1 MGGMGNGSLSSGNS
15 VIVNAFKLSLWH
27 QVWIVILLLAAVSTI
42 WILLGRR
49 LWPAPQGAGAGMVG
63 AGVVGGTVPPDPAGG
78 GERWPEPVGRKLL
91 RIGFGALWVLDG
103 VLQGQAAMPV
113 GMPTQVVLPTEA
125 GNPIWLRHLVSWGM
139 TIWQDHPVQAA
150 VSVVWIQIAIGV
162 WLLVGPRGR
171 WSQLGGAASVGWAL
185 IVWVFGESLGGILAP
200 GVNWAFG
207 APGGVV
213 FYLVAGALLCLPESR
228 WRTPTLGRWLLRG
241 MGAFFAGMALLQ
253 AWPGRGS
260 WQGSSG
266 TLYAMVQD
274 MAQTPQPAFLSR
286 LLNNFAGF
294 VGSNGFGVNLFIVL
308 ALGGVG
314 VALLTGRARPVRLAV
329 VGGVVL
335 CLLDWVLVQ
344 DLGFFGGVGTD
355 PNSAL
360 PTALLLVG
368 GYLAWTR
375 VPVSVASPVP
385 TGAES
390 RTGTWLP
397 SFSLPPA
404 DGMIVRASLTTAALA
419 TLLVGVVPMAAAS
432 TNRRADPITA
442 EAISGGVQSDNAPVP
457 NVALTD
463 QNGVPV
469 QLNNMQGK
477 AVLLTFLDPVCTT
490 DCPVIAQELKQAGQQ
505 LGADD
510 RHVEL
515 VAVVAN
521 PLYRSAPVLQAFDTT
536 EQLAQLPNWRY
547 LTGSVPALQ
556 KVWDAFGIEV
566 AVEGAGAMVAH
577 NDMTF
582 VIDPH
587 GVVRWAIVSDPGP
600 GTSVTEGSFASL
612 LAGKVRAVL
621 GKT

>member
-27 QVWIVILLLAAVSTI
+27 QVWIVILLLAVVRPSGSCWAVAC
-42 WILLGRR
+42 GRR
-49 LWPAPQGAGAGMVG
+49 LRGPAPGWSAPGWSAAPFRPTQR
-63 AGVVGGTVPPDPAGG
+63 AGG
-78 GERWPEPVGRKLL
+78 SDGRNPSA
-91 RIGFGALWVLDG
+91 GSCSASVLAPCG
-103 VLQGQAAMPV
+103 CSTVCCRARPLMPV

-314 VALLTGRARPVRLAV
+314 VVLTGRARPVRLAV

-457 NVALTD
+457 DVALTD

-547 LTGSVPALQ
+547 LTGSVPPCKRCGTPSASRS
-556 KVWDAFGIEV
+556 
-566 AVEGAGAMVAH
+566 
-577 NDMTF
+577 
-582 VIDPH
+582 PS
-587 GVVRWAIVSDPGP
+587 RGP
-600 GTSVTEGSFASL
+600 GRWSPTT
-612 LAGKVRAVL
+612 
-621 GKT
+621 T